1 MRMIF
6 DKKYF
11 MIYYL
16 FRIALFTGDKLNEK
30 LNIKDLINVGIFT
43 AIYIIVVFAV
53 GMIGYIPLFLV
64 ILPIL
69 VPIVGGI
76 PFMLF
81 ITKVKKFGM
90 VTIMA
95 LLVGLIM
102 FISGHT
108 WIPILT
114 FLIFGILSDLIM
126 KSGNYQSSIKSIIGF
141 AVFSIGI
148 MGNMLPLWVMRDS
161 FLSYLNSGMGVEYA
175 NVIATIT
182 PPWAFFVL
190 IIGAFIG
197 GILGAIIG
205 KKVLKKHFKRAN
217 IA

>member
-1 MRMIF
+1 M
-6 DKKYF
+6 
-11 MIYYL
+11 
-16 FRIALFTGDKLNEK
+16 NEN
-30 LNIKDLINVGIFT
+30 LDVRDLINVGIFT
-43 AIYIIVVFAV
+43 AIYIIVVFII
-53 GMIGYIPLFLV
+53 GMIGYIPIFLV
-64 ILPIL
+64 LLPIL

-114 FLIFGILSDLIM
+114 FLIFGILADLIM
-126 KSGNYQSSIKSIIGF
+126 KSGDYQSSIKSVIGY
-141 AVFSIGI
+141 AIFSVGI
-148 MGNMLPLWVMRDS
+148 MGNMLPLWVLRDS
-161 FLSYLNSGMGVEYA
+161 FLSYLSSGMGTEYA
-175 NVIATIT
+175 NVIASVT
-182 PPWAFFVL
+182 PTWAFFVL
-190 IIGAFIG
+190 IIGAFIA